1 LIFAWLV
8 AGTVYFY
15 DTYRDQKLIFIT
27 KNSID
32 LYQTQETSG
41 GGAKIGIVNPTDK
54 VKVLRVLILKD
65 HLVIQVYVNNRQTG
79 WVIKTSDIDLK

>member
-1 LIFAWLV
+1 MIFAWLV

-32 LYQTQETSG
+32 LYQTQETSA

-54 VKVLRVLILKD
+54 VKVLRVLYLKD

-79 WVIKTSDIDLK
+79 WITKSNDVDLK